1 MWSHH
6 LFFDEKWIIFLQI
19 IPDDFEKIGLK
30 SANKLILTEMDAR
43 TIRMDCDDGGDS
55 QCTQLFL

>member
-1 MWSHH
+1 M
-6 LFFDEKWIIFLQI
+6 
-19 IPDDFEKIGLK
+19 PDDFEKIGLK